1 LSAVK
6 ERVDAGWDFTFLGAD
21 QDAIQE
27 GGSLGVDPDSS
38 LTYDKSA
45 FGSRAAMSSLSRSV
59 SRRRSGESTKL
70 GFTDDER
77 RRSSG
82 G

>member
-1 LSAVK
+1 VK

-27 GGSLGVDPDSS
+27 GGRLGFDPDSS
-38 LTYDKSA
+38 LTYDRSA
-45 FGSRAAMSSLSRSV
+45 VGSREAMASLSRSV
-59 SRRRSGESTKL
+59 SRRRYGAKL
-70 GFTDDER
+70 GYTDDER